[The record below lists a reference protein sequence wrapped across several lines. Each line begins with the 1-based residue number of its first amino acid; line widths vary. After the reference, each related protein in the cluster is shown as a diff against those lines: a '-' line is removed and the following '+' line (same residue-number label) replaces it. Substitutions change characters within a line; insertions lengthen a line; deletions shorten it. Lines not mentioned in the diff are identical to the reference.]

1 MRVLVTGATGYV
13 GGYVS
18 RRLLAEG
25 HEVVGLARRAAAQ
38 APAGTRGATGDVS
51 TGEGLAAAMHGVD
64 AVIHLVGIIAE
75 RRGAT
80 FENVH
85 VAGTR
90 NVLAAAA
97 AAGVSRF
104 VHMSA
109 IGANP
114 EAESGYQRTKGAAE
128 ELVRASGLDWTI
140 MRPSLVFGVGDAFFG
155 QTLKQLVTLPPVIP
169 VVGTGEYP
177 FRPVWVEDVAAA
189 FVRAL
194 NQGAAVGRSL
204 DLTGPT
210 EFTLKEL
217 LVMIRDLLRPGK
229 PLLNVPLPLMR
240 LGVQLFRALPNPPIT
255 RDQLLMLLAG
265 NKGEPEPAA
274 SLLGLSLGR
283 LEDHLPEVLGVTVH
297 SARK

>member
-13 GGYVS
+13 GGYIS

-25 HEVVGLARRAAAQ
+25 HEVVGLSRGSAVQ
-38 APAGTRGATGDVS
+38 APVGARSVVGDVT
-51 TGEGLAAAMHGVD
+51 TGEGLAAAMRGVD
-64 AVIHLVGIIAE
+64 AVIHLVGIIAQK
-75 RRGAT
+75 RGVT
-80 FENVH
+80 FQSVH
-85 VAGTR
+85 VDGTS

-97 AAGVSRF
+97 EAGVPR
-104 VHMSA
+104 VIHMSA
-109 IGANP
+109 LGAHP
-114 EAESGYQRTKGAAE
+114 QAESGYQRTKGAAE

-169 VVGTGEYP
+169 VVGTGAYP
-177 FRPVWVEDVAAA
+177 FRPVWVEDVATA

-194 NQGAAVGRSL
+194 SQGAAVGRSL

-210 EFTLKEL
+210 EYSLREL
-217 LVMIRDLLRPGK
+217 LVMIRDQLRPGK
-229 PLLNVPLPLMR
+229 PLVNVPLPLMR
-240 LGVQLFRALPNPPIT
+240 LGVQLFKILPHPPIT

-265 NKGEPEPAA
+265 NTGEPEPAA
-274 SLLGLSLGR
+274 SLLGLA
-283 LEDHLPEVLGVTVH
+283 LEPLEAHLPEVLGVTVH

>member
-1 MRVLVTGATGYV
+1 MRVLVTGATGYI

-38 APAGTRGATGDVS
+38 DPAGTRSAPGDVS
-51 TGEGLAAAMHGVD
+51 TGEGLAAAMRGVD

-75 RRGAT
+75 QRGAT

-85 VAGTR
+85 VDGTR

-97 AAGVSRF
+97 AAGVARF

-109 IGANP
+109 LGAHAQ
-114 EAESGYQRTKGAAE
+114 AESSYQRTKGAAE

-140 MRPSLVFGVGDAFFG
+140 MRPSLVIGVGDAFFG
-155 QTLKQLVTLPPVIP
+155 QTLKQLVTLPPIIP
-169 VVGTGEYP
+169 VVGTGAYP
-177 FRPVWVEDVAAA
+177 FRPVWVEDVATA
-189 FVRAL
+189 FVSAL
-194 NQGAAVGRSL
+194 SQGAAVGRSL

-210 EFTLKEL
+210 EYSLREL

-229 PLLNVPLPLMR
+229 PLVNVPLPLMR
-240 LGVQLFRALPNPPIT
+240 VGVQLFRVLPHPPIT

-265 NKGEPEPAA
+265 NTGEPEPAA
-274 SLLGLSLGR
+274 SLLGLA
-283 LEDHLPEVLGVTVH
+283 LEPLEAHLPEVLGITVH

>member
-1 MRVLVTGATGYV
+1 MRVLVTGATGYI

-38 APAGTRGATGDVS
+38 GPAGTRSATGDVS
-51 TGEGLAAAMHGVD
+51 TGEGLAAAMRGVD

-75 RRGAT
+75 QRGAT

-85 VAGTR
+85 VDGTR

-109 IGANP
+109 IGAHP
-114 EAESGYQRTKGAAE
+114 QAESGYQRTKGAAE

-155 QTLKQLVTLPPVIP
+155 QTLKQLVTLPPVVP

-177 FRPVWVEDVAAA
+177 FRPVWVEDVATA

-194 NQGAAVGRSL
+194 SQGAAVGRSL

-210 EFTLKEL
+210 EYSLREL

-229 PLLNVPLPLMR
+229 PLVNVPLPLMR
-240 LGVQLFRALPNPPIT
+240 LGAQLFRVLPNPPIT

-265 NKGEPEPAA
+265 NTGEPEPAA
-274 SLLGLSLGR
+274 SLLGLALGR

>member
-18 RRLLAEG
+18 RRLLAKG

-177 FRPVWVEDVAAA
+177 FRPVWVEDVATA
-189 FVRAL
+189 FLRAL
-194 NQGAAVGRSL
+194 SQGATVGRSL

-265 NKGEPEPAA
+265 NTGEPEPAA
-274 SLLGLSLGR
+274 SLLRLSLGR